1 MLSSRLPEKVQGL
14 GSERE
19 RPCLKG
25 IRENDKA
32 TLDAPFGTP
41 FEQEGMHTHSYAY
54 ILMLTHAHTE
64 KENKTF

>member
-1 MLSSRLPEKVQGL
+1 MVQ
-14 GSERE
+14 RE

-41 FEQEGMHTHSYAY
+41 FEQEGMHTHSYTY